1 MTNNESLEKIAKSL
15 MLKEPFYGLFLI
27 MLNKVWKKDVST
39 AGVSRNNINFQL
51 SINPEFWDSLSE
63 DHKIGLLKHELLH
76 ICFHHLSLRD
86 ILNDHRIFNIA
97 ADIEINQYIDS
108 HQLPEGALLP
118 SSFPDLKLGVKEG
131 TKTYYSILLD
141 AAQNNKSKAL
151 NDLLSQLAANP
162 DHPTNHSTWNEFDE
176 LDESTKKLIEKQAN
190 HLMNEVADQIKKAK
204 GDIPGLIANLLD
216 KINLKEEPKFDWKGY
231 LRRFAGGSSKIFT
244 KKLRRKFNKRYEE
257 SPGLKIKP
265 KKHILVAVDT
275 SGSVSKDEL
284 VEFFQEINHI
294 HKTGTEITVVQC
306 DAAISSVEEFDSRKE
321 VQLHGRGGTSFD
333 PVIEMYNNNMK
344 YSSLIYFTDGE
355 CSTELVPRGRCL
367 WVLSARS
374 QDNNE
379 LPGNV
384 IKLN

>member
-27 MLNKVWKKDVST
+27 MLNKVWRQDLPT

-51 SINPEFWDSLSE
+51 AINPEFWNSLSD

-86 ILNDHRIFNIA
+86 ILNDYKIFNIA
-97 ADIEINQYIDS
+97 ADIEINQYIDRD
-108 HQLPEGALLP
+108 QLPDGALLP
-118 SSFPDLKLGVKEG
+118 SSFPELKLGIKLG
-131 TKTYYSILLD
+131 TKTYYLLLLD
-141 AAQNNKSKAL
+141 AAQNNKSKSL
-151 NDLLSQLAANP
+151 SDLLKEMGDDPGHA
-162 DHPTNHSTWNEFDE
+162 TNHSTWNEFDD
-176 LDESTKKLIEKQAN
+176 LDESTKKLIEKQTN
-190 HLMNEVADQIKKAK
+190 HLLNEVADQIKKSK
-204 GDIPGLIANLLD
+204 GDIPGEISSLLD
-216 KINLKEEPKFDWKGY
+216 LINVKEEAKFDWKGY
-231 LRRFAGGSSKIFT
+231 LRRFAGGSGKIYT
-244 KKLRRKFNKRYEE
+244 KKLRRKYNKRYED

-275 SGSVSKDEL
+275 SGSVSKNEL

-306 DAAISSVEEFDSRKE
+306 DAAISSIENFDPRKE
-321 VQLHGRGGTSFD
+321 IKLHGRGGTSFD
-333 PVIEMYNNNMK
+333 PVIEMYNNNQK
-344 YSSLIYFTDGE
+344 YCSLIYFTDGE

-367 WVLSARS
+367 WVLSAQS
-374 QDNNE
+374 YDNNQ

>member
-1 MTNNESLEKIAKSL
+1 MTDNESLEKISKSL

-27 MLNKVWKKDVST
+27 MLNKVWRQDVPT

-51 SINPEFWDSLSE
+51 AINPEFWNSLSE

-97 ADIEINQYIDS
+97 ADIEINQYIDG

-118 SSFPDLKLGVKEG
+118 KSFPELSLGIKEG
-131 TKTYYSILLD
+131 TKTYYTILLD

-151 NDLLSQLAANP
+151 NDLLEQLANNP

-204 GDIPGLIANLLD
+204 GQIPGLIANLLD

-244 KKLRRKFNKRYEE
+244 KKLRRKFNKRYED

-275 SGSVSKDEL
+275 SGSVSQKEL

-306 DAAISSVEEFDSRKE
+306 DSAISSIEEYNPRKE
-321 VQLHGRGGTSFD
+321 IKLHGRGGTSFE
-333 PVIEMYNNNMK
+333 PVIEMYNNNKK
-344 YSSLIYFTDGE
+344 YCSLIYFTDGE
-355 CSTELVPRGRCL
+355 CSTQLVPRGRCL
-367 WVLSARS
+367 WVLSAQS
-374 QDNNE
+374 HDNNE